1 MLVQLTE
8 IPAAELRDFEQA
20 IRANGKDPGA
30 FTAQMFQA
38 TLAELASPLRRVHVI
53 ARKAA
58 AQYDAS
64 SGSCWTQAFARHLA
78 RGFFG

>member
-38 TLAELASPLRRVHVI
+38 TLADLASPLRCVHVM

-58 AQYDAS
+58 AQFDAS
-64 SGSCWTQAFARHLA
+64 PGTCWTQSFAAHLK